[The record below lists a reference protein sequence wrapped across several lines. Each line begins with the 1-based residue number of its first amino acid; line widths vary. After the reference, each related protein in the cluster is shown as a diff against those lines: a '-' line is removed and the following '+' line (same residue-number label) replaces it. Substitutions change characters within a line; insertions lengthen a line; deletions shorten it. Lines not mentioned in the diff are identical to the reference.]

1 MRVQSISS
9 HSQIF
14 SAQLNLNIY
23 GNEKSINRAG
33 KIWFRNVLESVIS
46 VSNARKDYFV
56 KNKIPREFRGLEGIR
71 RKQII
76 FHIQRKIVILF
87 AHKYYMNEGSE
98 IFMPIEKF
106 FIIES
111 QLCTKK
117 YFNILLLNKL
127 CEQWPAF
134 IEYYS
139 KVATRNYIFFKSR
152 VFYGTIFTNSTLN

>member
-33 KIWFRNVLESVIS
+33 KIWFRNVLENVIS

-56 KNKIPREFRGLEGIR
+56 KNKILREFKGLEGIR

-76 FHIQRKIVILF
+76 FHIQRKLLF
-87 AHKYYMNEGSE
+87 YLLINIIRTKV
-98 IFMPIEKF
+98 EKF
-106 FIIES
+106 SCQSIYNFKTMFLIFSIIKS
-111 QLCTKK
+111 HMYK
-117 YFNILLLNKL
+117 NIWK
-127 CEQWPAF
+127 
-134 IEYYS
+134 
-139 KVATRNYIFFKSR
+139 
-152 VFYGTIFTNSTLN
+152 